1 MNPKKAKKFEE
12 DIAKEV
18 EVHPQV
24 VEDFIKF
31 YYDLLRKHLSNLT
44 YPKIFVQGLGTFVI
58 RRKKLNSSIQK
69 QKDIL
74 GNITKQTYKGYEK
87 MVAVKDKLE
96 KLNNMQA
103 MHDEMLN
110 DKKAWKEKKKKNE
123 K

>member
-110 DKKAWKEKKKKNE
+110 DKKAWKEKKKK